1 MTVSPSVPL
10 TESDPLVAALRAAL
24 TTGQVSTSAD
34 VLAASSSDQS
44 SDDRA
49 GRARV
54 RVVARSTDDV
64 AAVLRLAYEAVVP
77 VVPQGA
83 RTSVTGAS
91 SAVDGC
97 VLLDLSELDAIVE
110 IRVDDQLAVV
120 QPGVLTSDL
129 AAAAADRGLFYPVD
143 PGSFYIATVGGN
155 IATNAGGMRCVKYG
169 VTRDRVRSLTAVL
182 ADGTVVRTGHDSVK
196 GVAGYDLTALLVG
209 SEGTLAVIT
218 EATLAL
224 LPAPGEAA
232 GAAATFASLE
242 DALDA
247 AGRIMAGARRP
258 SALELLDGVAIRAIN
273 AYAPASQLPEDAEAF
288 LIVESDEAGRAA
300 ADVEHYVR
308 AFEAAGAQSV
318 RVAAT
323 ASEVAALLDIR
334 RNLHPGLVAAYG
346 AVLTEDVAA
355 PRARLQ
361 DLLAT
366 IERTARETGAVIS
379 TGGHVGDGNLHPLIC
394 FDPADDGA
402 REAAQRAFEL
412 VLARAVEVGGTVS
425 GEHGIGT
432 LKREA
437 VEAELSPAVRDLQVR
452 VKAVFDPRGILNPGK
467 KV

>member
-1 MTVSPSVPL
+1 MTDTPSAPVA
-10 TESDPLVAALRAAL
+10 ESDPLVAALRAAL
-24 TTGQVSTSAD
+24 GVEQVSTRAD
-34 VLAASSSDQS
+34 VLAASSSDES
-44 SDDRA
+44 SVGRA
-49 GRARV
+49 GLARV

-64 AAVLRLAYEAVVP
+64 AAVLCLAYEAVVP

-91 SAVDGC
+91 SAIDGC
-97 VLLDLSELDAIVE
+97 ILLDLSAMDAIVE
-110 IRVDDQLAVV
+110 IRPDDQLAVV
-120 QPGVLTSDL
+120 QPGVVTSDL
-129 AAAAADRGLFYPVD
+129 AAAAAAHGLFYPVD
-143 PGSFYIATVGGN
+143 PGSFFISTVGGN
-155 IATNAGGMRCVKYG
+155 VATNAGGMRCVKYG

-196 GVAGYDLTALLVG
+196 GVAGYDLTALIVG

-247 AGRIMAGARRP
+247 AGRIMAGPRRP

-273 AYAPASQLPEDAEAF
+273 AYAPASDLPEDAAAF

-300 ADVEHYVR
+300 DDVEHYVQ
-308 AFEAAGAQSV
+308 AFRAAGARDV
-318 RVAAT
+318 RVAPT
-323 ASEVAALLDIR
+323 AAEVGALLDIR

-355 PRARLQ
+355 PRGRLRE
-361 DLLAT
+361 LLAT

-394 FDPADDGA
+394 FDPADEAA
-402 REAAQRAFEL
+402 RAAAQRAFEL
-412 VLARAVEVGGTVS
+412 VLARAVEAGGTVS

-432 LKREA
+432 LKRSA
-437 VEAELSPAVRDLQVR
+437 VEAELSPAARDLQVR